1 MQDLLTAITTLNTF
15 GWSAITV
22 FLTAGFISGTVLTRG
37 HHKEVIEGF
46 KARIDEF
53 EAQNR
58 ELRAENQMLRQALTL
73 TQAQANHATTLT
85 ASMVEQT
92 RGGSPA

>member
-1 MQDLLTAITTLNTF
+1 MQDLLTAITTLNQY
-15 GWSAITV
+15 GWLAVTAFV
-22 FLTAGFISGTVLTRG
+22 VTGFLTGIVLTRG
-37 HHKEVIEGF
+37 HHKEVIENF
-46 KARIDEF
+46 KARIEEF
-53 EAQNR
+53 ESQNR

>member
-1 MQDLLTAITTLNTF
+1 MASLNQYGWLAIATFVTAAFVT
-15 GWSAITV
+15 
-22 FLTAGFISGTVLTRG
+22 GTILTRG
-37 HHKEVIEGF
+37 HHREVIEGF

-73 TQAQANHATTLT
+73 TQAQANHATTIT
-85 ASMVEQT
+85 ASMVEQA